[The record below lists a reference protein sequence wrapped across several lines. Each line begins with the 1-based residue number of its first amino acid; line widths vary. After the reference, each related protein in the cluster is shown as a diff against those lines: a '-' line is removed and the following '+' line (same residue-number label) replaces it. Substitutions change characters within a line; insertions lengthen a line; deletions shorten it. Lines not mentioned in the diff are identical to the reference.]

1 MINNYN
7 SYFGMKYPQYQV
19 PCYSPKIPDNNNFNP
34 HRKFV
39 FSSKTDKQENKPIL
53 EFHGIKL
60 YSDDLLI
67 LILIYFLYKE
77 NIDDFM
83 LYILLFTL
91 LLE

>member
-1 MINNYN
+1 MINNYTP
-7 SYFGMKYPQYQV
+7 YFSKRYLPYQM
-19 PCYSPKIPDNNNFNP
+19 PYFSPKFQDNNYSIAKE
-34 HRKFV
+34 KFV
-39 FSSKTDKQENKPIL
+39 FSSKTDKQENQPII

-67 LILIYFLYKE
+67 LILINFLYKE